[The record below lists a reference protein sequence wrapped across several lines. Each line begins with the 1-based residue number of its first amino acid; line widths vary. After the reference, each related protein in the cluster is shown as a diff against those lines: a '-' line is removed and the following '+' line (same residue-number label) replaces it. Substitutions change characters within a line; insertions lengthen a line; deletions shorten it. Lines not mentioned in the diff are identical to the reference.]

1 METQVIKNGS
11 QQELKDFENPQ
22 EAMLLLIRRQKLQLV
37 DMQASL
43 EELEKKIYR

>member
-1 METQVIKNGS
+1 MENKVIRNGS

-22 EAMLLLIRRQKLQLV
+22 EAMIQLIKRQKLQLV

-43 EELEKKIYR
+43 EELEKNICR